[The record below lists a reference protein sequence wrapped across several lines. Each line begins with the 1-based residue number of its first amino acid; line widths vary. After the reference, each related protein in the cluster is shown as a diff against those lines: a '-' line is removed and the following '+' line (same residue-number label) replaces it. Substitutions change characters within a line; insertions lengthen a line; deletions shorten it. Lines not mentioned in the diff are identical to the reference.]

1 MGWHKP
7 IIDLSATFVGQTL
20 ANISIPYPHN
30 EHQWS
35 MTSCCHWIPENAMVK
50 RWYSSII
57 LQQAT
62 FWLKNVCDNFV
73 TISEKWASTEH
84 QRLLAYHH
92 GTWYG
97 RPATLSNN
105 WTIALLLSQK
115 CLQQRY
121 YWVRNLFV
129 NGASTEHQPLLTLH
143 FGKSKGSVVTLTHHH
158 TISRHF
164 RQLCLRQH
172 HYHLWKVNVN
182 SASTIVFFA
191 SWKMLGLCSDINAS
205 SNDRPAFM
213 ANTHAAA
220 SLLCP
225 ETERPQSVNRMST
238 MDQWSL
244 NNIWSCNLQNPMA
257 DNRQILRISELASLL
272 AKIPPTL
279 PLPPYKIMSSERQ
292 QVVWGSVTFNVM
304 KYLMSLQNTVLTGQS
319 IKYDPVYNITTMH
332 AVSYRSY

>member
-1 MGWHKP
+1 
-7 IIDLSATFVGQTL
+7 
-20 ANISIPYPHN
+20 
-30 EHQWS
+30 
-35 MTSCCHWIPENAMVK
+35 
-50 RWYSSII
+50 
-57 LQQAT
+57 
-62 FWLKNVCDNFV
+62 
-73 TISEKWASTEH
+73 
-84 QRLLAYHH
+84 
-92 GTWYG
+92 
-97 RPATLSNN
+97 
-105 WTIALLLSQK
+105 
-115 CLQQRY
+115 
-121 YWVRNLFV
+121 
-129 NGASTEHQPLLTLH
+129 
-143 FGKSKGSVVTLTHHH
+143 
-158 TISRHF
+158 
-164 RQLCLRQH
+164 
-172 HYHLWKVNVN
+172 
-182 SASTIVFFA
+182 
-191 SWKMLGLCSDINAS
+191 
-205 SNDRPAFM
+205 M